1 MEKDTIDSSKGE
13 KKKPPKM
20 TFKFLNLCLKH
31 MITNLCKRKVLKLK
45 SHNECHTFILRNF
58 NTPLPP
64 IDKFFRPKLNE
75 ELVQL
80 TDNMNMNPAGI

>member
-1 MEKDTIDSSKGE
+1 
-13 KKKPPKM
+13 
-20 TFKFLNLCLKH
+20 